1 MAWLAMQFLQ
11 LAVSVGIYFILFAP
25 FSSSSLCSLCT
36 PWKAPVSERFQL
48 SQSFSEEEKIWHK
61 CNQSNNIETFLPKM
75 KILNFPFINAQVTR
89 VTDIFLVSFEIIFLR
104 IIFILL
110 RWTYSI
116 VGPQCAWQPADN
128 SLKLPPLLLLL
139 HSLVLPGKSPT
150 WFIQISNKI

>member
-1 MAWLAMQFLQ
+1 MQFLQ
-11 LAVSVGIYFILFAP
+11 LAVSVGIYLILFAP

-36 PWKAPVSERFQL
+36 PWKAAPVSERFQL
-48 SQSFSEEEKIWHK
+48 SRSFSEEEKIWHK

-75 KILNFPFINAQVTR
+75 KILNFPVINAQVTR

-128 SLKLPPLLLLL
+128 SLKLAFCPARQIPNLLQTNL
-139 HSLVLPGKSPT
+139 KDN
-150 WFIQISNKI
+150 SNKSQTQF

>member
-1 MAWLAMQFLQ
+1 MQFLQ
-11 LAVSVGIYFILFAP
+11 LAVSVGIYLILFAP

-48 SQSFSEEEKIWHK
+48 SRSFSEEEKIWHK
-61 CNQSNNIETFLPKM
+61 CNQSNNIETFPPKM
-75 KILNFPFINAQVTR
+75 KILNFPVINSQLTTMTR

-104 IIFILL
+104 IIFTLL

-128 SLKLPPLLLLL
+128 SLKLAFCPASQIPNLLQTNL
-139 HSLVLPGKSPT
+139 KDN
-150 WFIQISNKI
+150 SNKSQTQF